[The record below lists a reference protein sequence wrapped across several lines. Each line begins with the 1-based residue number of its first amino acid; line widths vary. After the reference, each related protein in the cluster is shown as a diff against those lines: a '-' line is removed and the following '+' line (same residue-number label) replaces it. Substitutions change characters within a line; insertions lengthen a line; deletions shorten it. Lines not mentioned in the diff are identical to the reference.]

1 MYFKMKDLKN
11 LKLVQLAES
20 ELNERQMNGLKGG
33 FFCVCN
39 ACGRYGYSEDQ
50 NQYANSEH
58 GYKTDGQCTNWWN
71 WI

>member
-1 MYFKMKDLKN
+1 MKNLKN

-33 FFCVCN
+33 YFCVCN
-39 ACGRYGYSEDQ
+39 ACGTYTSTDNQ
-50 NQYANSEH
+50 NANSNY
-58 GYKTDGQCTNWWN
+58 GYKTDGKCTNWWN